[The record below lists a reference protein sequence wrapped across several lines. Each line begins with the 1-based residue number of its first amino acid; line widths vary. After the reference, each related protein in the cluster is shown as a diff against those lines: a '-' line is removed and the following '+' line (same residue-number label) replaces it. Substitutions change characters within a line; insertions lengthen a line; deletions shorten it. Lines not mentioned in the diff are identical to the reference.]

1 MDSALL
7 AIAVSAELVA
17 RVAAV
22 AAAAVAAAAVAA
34 VAVAVAG
41 AAVHSM
47 NAAWEVPLADPVSVA
62 MTSVPD
68 LVHQAAVLATR
79 AAATDTSAAA
89 AA

>member
-1 MDSALL
+1 MDSAPL

-22 AAAAVAAAAVAA
+22 AAAAVA
-34 VAVAVAG
+34 AVAVAG